1 MKRTVRRRATLVG
14 LTTTA
19 VLVLAGCSGTPEG
32 GGQQTAAQTPGE
44 VSGTLTILIQGS
56 ADTAAKSDVL
66 AEGFKKEFP
75 DVTVKTEYDPSTNW
89 QQFFT
94 NVQTRLAAGKEY
106 DLIYL
111 PTEGERLFAS
121 KGLLTPLDTW
131 IERDEAEMDAFYAE
145 ANASIV
151 EDAKA
156 LASTDGRTYFIPYIY
171 NTMGMYVNRA
181 TFEKAGVALP
191 GPDWTWDDFRKTCEQ
206 LKAAGVE
213 FCFNAETG
221 FFTGIEPWL
230 KTNGASVLNEDW
242 TRATTDD
249 PKAIESV
256 SFVRGLV
263 QDGLA
268 PEPGGSNSTNFD
280 PNALFSQGKI
290 AMVGGGAW
298 ITTSLLDAGVP
309 MGDMQIVPW
318 PKNTQNG
325 SPVGWGGLGLMKTSP
340 NKEAAWQYI
349 KYLLSPEA
357 QDTIGEQRYNGALP
371 VLKSSIEKAAPSNVE
386 GYSYLY
392 DALDYAT
399 PVPGPAAAV
408 LVQQV
413 TADAYTSVLSGNTT
427 PEEGMK
433 ELNTK
438 LQDAIAE
445 K

>member
-1 MKRTVRRRATLVG
+1 M
-14 LTTTA
+14 
-19 VLVLAGCSGTPEG
+19 
-32 GGQQTAAQTPGE
+32 
-44 VSGTLTILIQGS
+44 
-56 ADTAAKSDVL
+56 
-66 AEGFKKEFP
+66 
-75 DVTVKTEYDPSTNW
+75 
-89 QQFFT
+89 
-94 NVQTRLAAGKEY
+94 
-106 DLIYL
+106 
-111 PTEGERLFAS
+111 
-121 KGLLTPLDTW
+121 
-131 IERDEAEMDAFYAE
+131 
-145 ANASIV
+145 
-151 EDAKA
+151 
-156 LASTDGRTYFIPYIY
+156 
-171 NTMGMYVNRA
+171 
-181 TFEKAGVALP
+181 
-191 GPDWTWDDFRKTCEQ
+191 
-206 LKAAGVE
+206 
-213 FCFNAETG
+213 
-221 FFTGIEPWL
+221 
-230 KTNGASVLNEDW
+230 
-242 TRATTDD
+242 
-249 PKAIESV
+249 
-256 SFVRGLV
+256 

-386 GYSYLY
+386 GYSHLY